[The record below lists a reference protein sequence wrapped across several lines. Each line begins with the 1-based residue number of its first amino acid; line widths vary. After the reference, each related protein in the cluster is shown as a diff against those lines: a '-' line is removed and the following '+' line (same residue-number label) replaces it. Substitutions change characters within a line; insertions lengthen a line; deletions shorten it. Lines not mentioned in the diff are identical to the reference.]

1 LVVFPSPLLDHV
13 HLHLFL
19 QNMHAARTGL
29 LLLCL
34 LAGGEAAR
42 LSASATLAAAT
53 RRIAERRHARHGS
66 GSRPDDGHGIHGV
79 AQKTEDLDWPGCG
92 KKSGFWG
99 TSCSATEGC
108 AVQPIW
114 LDRPRQRCR
123 FTDEFKLRPEQVPKF
138 LPVELKRLEEKSA
151 TFAKYGCLLGGWFA
165 KCYRRMRQIVR
176 LLKYVQQAVKE
187 AKADPSH
194 PAHALASS
202 EATTQALQRAADNLA
217 VGFAK
222 HEKGKE
228 HGADFPE
235 AFARLKR
242 MPETLR
248 TAAEIADSKNSSL
261 SAQEREAMEKTA
273 SVEAMLA
280 VTKTKLNDEQ
290 RAELFARIEAGEG
303 DDMEEEHD
311 LNKAVDMVTAQTDGM
326 FEASDRH
333 DLEGV
338 QNQEEQT
345 SDEET
350 DVEDTL
356 AQEEDH
362 SVLQLEDASIRA
374 RGNSTQLAA
383 GTGPLKWLFK
393 NGLGWLVTRIAWLVL
408 FLVGAALGIIRA
420 AVIFPLLFVSC
431 TLAKFLVWLFR
442 DVGYNLLWE
451 GETKHLATRFKRIGK
466 CAPWMWET
474 VGFDATAPSVGDV
487 AAQVVIQPAQFASHV
502 TGVHHVYK
510 SKNQLCDNMRCG
522 ANAHCLAGQCH
533 CLGGYYPQAHRPDC
547 ALAVTSTGCRCLHR
561 WEART
566 LSKLSG
572 QVHYGCAPG
581 GTCTVDKEDPS
592 YATCK
597 GNLTSLLTKMSLSD
611 PSDSCARQ
619 PFEALVPALS

>member
-1 LVVFPSPLLDHV
+1 
-13 HLHLFL
+13 
-19 QNMHAARTGL
+19 MHSTVRTGL
-29 LLLCL
+29 ILLCL

-42 LSASATLAAAT
+42 ISASTALAAAT
-53 RRIAERRHARHGS
+53 RMIAAKHHTQHGRS
-66 GSRPDDGHGIHGV
+66 YQHDMAEGGRGV
-79 AQKTEDLDWPGCG
+79 TQKTMDLDWPGCA
-92 KKSGFWG
+92 KKSGFWANH
-99 TSCSATEGC
+99 CADTEGC

-114 LDRPRQRCR
+114 LDTPRQKCR
-123 FTDEFKLRPEQVPKF
+123 FMDEFKLRPAEVPRF
-138 LPVELKRLEEKSA
+138 LPVELKRLEEKTA
-151 TFAKYGCLLGGWFA
+151 TFAKHGCLFGGWWV

-176 LLKYVQQAVKE
+176 LLKYVRQAVEE

-194 PAHALASS
+194 PAHTLASS
-202 EATTQALQRAADNLA
+202 GATTEALQRAADNLA
-217 VGFAK
+217 TGFEK
-222 HEKGKE
+222 HEAGKE
-228 HGADFPE
+228 HGAKFGE
-235 AFARLKR
+235 AFQKLKD

-248 TAAEIADSKNSSL
+248 EAAEIADSNKASL
-261 SAQEREAMEKTA
+261 SAEEKDAMEKTA

-280 VTKTKLNDEQ
+280 VTNTKINDEQ

-303 DDMEEEHD
+303 SDMEKADD
-311 LNKAVDMVTAQTDGM
+311 LDEAVDMVTAQTDGM
-326 FEASDRH
+326 FQASDKE

-338 QNQEEQT
+338 QDQERQT
-345 SDEET
+345 DDEED
-350 DVEDTL
+350 DVEDKL
-356 AQEEDH
+356 AKDDDD
-362 SVLQLEDASIRA
+362 SLLQLEDLGARAS
-374 RGNSTQLAA
+374 GNASQLAH

-393 NGLGWLVTRIAWLVL
+393 NGLGWIVTRVAWLVL
-408 FLVGAALGIIRA
+408 FLIGAALGIIRA